1 MWIRYINVL
10 LLLLP
15 HMFCSPTFLTSEDL
29 ISKAKKKH
37 HNSTLDN
44 TSDKQGKIKVVIS
57 YQ

>member
-1 MWIRYINVL
+1 
-10 LLLLP
+10 
-15 HMFCSPTFLTSEDL
+15 MFCSPTFLTSEDL

-37 HNSTLDN
+37 HNTTLDN